1 MPIIKNQSLVEAHC
15 ARIYGCDE
23 RTALTINGDAR
34 LRQRGSAAMRYC
46 HQRQAAK
53 KRGIAWD
60 LTFPQWARI
69 WAESGR
75 WAQRGPG
82 IGGYCMAR
90 RGDSGPYN
98 VGNVF
103 IQLSVDNSRD
113 GLATRHRRAAD
124 QFVEV

>member
-1 MPIIKNQSLVEAHC
+1 MPIIKDHSLVEAHC

-23 RTALTINGDAR
+23 RTALAINGGAR

-53 KRGIAWD
+53 KRGIAWEI
-60 LTFPQWARI
+60 TFPEWARV

-75 WAQRGPG
+75 WEQRGPG

-90 RGDSGPYN
+90 RGDAGAYHPF
-98 VGNVF
+98 NVF

-113 GLATRHRRAAD
+113 GLATRHRRTAN
-124 QFVEV
+124 QSVEV